1 LADIPTVTRRVVFAE
16 DGASL
21 VCVSDDSFVQ
31 NSVPSDPV
39 AVTQIAAVWG
49 SSFPNICQLFDLVM

>member
-1 LADIPTVTRRVVFAE
+1 MVFAE